1 MSRHFSDHVQEAE
14 GVPEPQGADLSDLLI
29 NDEKVGLP
37 SPPTVLTSD
46 LEHLTDTISE
56 EHLEAQML
64 TPYYPKVREVL
75 GELLLP
81 AHGGPSALQRA
92 GTPSDLWETDRHTVT
107 GVGEGSDPH
116 WDRTQGTQASLL
128 VRANQVLKRDG
139 REQSRKPAR
148 LARPGPGAHR
158 PVLCPP
164 GRSSLPV

>member
-14 GVPEPQGADLSDLLI
+14 GVSEPQGADLSDLLI

-64 TPYYPKVREVL
+64 TPHYPKVREVL

-81 AHGGPSALQRA
+81 GTRGPLSSAES
-92 GTPSDLWETDRHTVT
+92 GDTI
-107 GVGEGSDPH
+107 
-116 WDRTQGTQASLL
+116 
-128 VRANQVLKRDG
+128 
-139 REQSRKPAR
+139 
-148 LARPGPGAHR
+148 RPLGD
-158 PVLCPP
+158 
-164 GRSSLPV
+164 